1 MPRVLLH
8 LLLFCSFAVI
18 GAPAQNIFLQLDDLQ
33 QQGQRRPDVEVKNE
47 IEAKL
52 AEAPEL
58 KGLSISVKVESDRI
72 VLGGRIHN
80 IAQKNK
86 ALAIAKASAEGREV
100 IDDFEIIH

>member
-1 MPRVLLH
+1 MPRVFIH
-8 LLLFCSFAVI
+8 LVLFIAVVAF
-18 GAPAQNIFLQLDDLQ
+18 GAPAQNIFLQLENPH
-33 QQGQRRPDVEVKNE
+33 QQGQRRADDEVKNE
-47 IEAKL
+47 IQAKL

-72 VLGGRIHN
+72 ILGGRIHN

-86 ALAIAKASAEGREV
+86 ALEIAKASADGRQV

>member
-1 MPRVLLH
+1 MPRVFIH
-8 LLLFCSFAVI
+8 LVLFCSLVVI
-18 GAPAQNIFLQLDDLQ
+18 GAPAQNLFLSFEDPE
-33 QQGQRRPDVEVKNE
+33 QQGQRRPDDQVKSE
-47 IEAKL
+47 IQTRL

-58 KGLSISVKVESDRI
+58 KGLSISVKVEGDRI

-86 ALAIAKASAEGREV
+86 ALEIAKASAEGRQV